1 MTQVF
6 RAPAKQ
12 WLLRVVLPMV
22 AVVALSVVAIVLWP
36 ETTWQVAFMVAVFGL
51 AFLADAFPIWRAHIY
66 MDQQS
71 IWVNVKKKPFG
82 LEWTKIVAAQVIE
95 DLNHQKFLLLATM
108 HTSLE
113 FPLRYLDVEAVKQ
126 AALSYLGPEAF
137 DPDAFDKVPPSL
149 TLTYMWNQLLDEA
162 TMAVTVRMAGWIK
175 TLGWVTIIA
184 VAVVVSISSPSDSAI
199 VALLFSPF
207 IGMGLVLVNV
217 GSTRLELSADHVRLR
232 TILARY
238 EMRWDE
244 VRWIETDDRMSM
256 LVLHGEDKRLTIP
269 GGDYWSGADRG
280 RAWPR
285 FVAQMNARSVTMQ
298 RSFWSQFKLSKNTKV
313 RR

>member
-36 ETTWQVAFMVAVFGL
+36 ETSWQVAFLVAVLGL
-51 AFLADAFPIWRAHIY
+51 GFLADASPIWRARIY
-66 MDQQS
+66 MDEQA
-71 IWVNVKKKPFG
+71 IWVTVKKTPVG

-95 DLNHQKFLLLATM
+95 DLNHHKFLLLGTM
-108 HTSLE
+108 HTALK
-113 FPLRYLDVEAVKQ
+113 FPLKYLDVDAVTQ

-137 DPDAFDKVPPSL
+137 DEDAFDKVPPSL
-149 TLTYMWNQLLDEA
+149 TVTYRWNQLLDETA
-162 TMAVTVRMAGWIK
+162 MAVTVRMAGWIK
-175 TLGWVTIIA
+175 TLGWVVIVA
-184 VAVVVSISSPSDSAI
+184 VALVVSISSPSDSAI
-199 VALLFSPF
+199 VALLLSPF
-207 IGMGLVLVNV
+207 IGMGLVLVNL
-217 GSTRLELSADHVRLR
+217 GSTRLELSADHVRLQ

-285 FVAQMNARSVTMQ
+285 FVAQMNARSVKMQ